1 MVGKPYIGRRG
12 RGAADGRAPGVR
24 RPAFLIGVLLA
35 VIGIAAL
42 RGAAA
47 GPALAHAVL
56 LRSDPAQNARL
67 TASPAKIDLFFSEA
81 LDHKFSTIAVRDA
94 SGGRHEKG
102 SVAFTSDPTEMT
114 VAVNPLS
121 PGFYTVAWTTVSAVD
136 GHRLDGTYPI
146 TVLNPDGSTPAGVA
160 PAATSGGGGSP
171 GVSPFDAALRWL
183 LLLGLIGIT
192 GGFGFAALVLYPAAE
207 ELVTAK
213 REAGR
218 GFALWL
224 LGAVVPASVLVAAIV
239 NLAALLRQAELN
251 GSLTQ
256 IGSLLAARAGTYW
269 IIRELL
275 IVAAAGVAWLLTR
288 QERRPDRPAVYAQL
302 GLGLLIGL
310 GAMLTMSLTS
320 HAAAGRGALWATGSD
335 FLHLAGV
342 GLWIGA
348 LAQLP
353 ALLTIRR
360 GLEGEARTRFL
371 GRALRNFSTLAVLC
385 VGLVL
390 LTGTFNA
397 LVQLDSWSAFTDT
410 VYGRTLLIKLI
421 LLVPLLGF
429 GLLNAVYIARRFE
442 RRALAGDEV
451 GRDAR
456 RLEHSAVGES
466 LFGAAVIA
474 ATAVMVFLVPAKD
487 ANAQN
492 AARKA
497 AAHSAVV
504 SSVYRNQADA
514 GDLKTTLTVSP
525 NRVGQNDFKV
535 LLTPTDPNENFADV
549 QRVQLRFQFS
559 STQVGGSTLDL
570 APVAGTPGLYEGS
583 AANFS
588 FVGDWRVTVN
598 VRRTGHDDV
607 NGVYS
612 VQVPD
617 VTGATTTAS
626 LSTGG
631 RDITAFPAHGI
642 SGQQALGAALVAAGA
657 ALFVFRKR
665 IWNVNPWLGTAGVFG
680 ISGFVVVGLAVVVAG
695 IGGSSQSSALVQNPV
710 PADERSV
717 NDGKAIY
724 AQNCAVCH
732 GATGHGDG
740 PGAAA
745 LNPKPLDLTVHVGLH
760 PDGQLFDWISNGIP
774 RTSMP
779 PWKDKLS
786 TQQRWDLINYL
797 RTLSVTGD
805 AAPATP
811 AQPAAA
817 AAGR

>member
-1 MVGKPYIGRRG
+1 MGKGTTLRAGWLERPVRRCRWSWIGAVLLVACVVGLLPFA
-12 RGAADGRAPGVR
+12 GAAPVQ
-24 RPAFLIGVLLA
+24 
-35 VIGIAAL
+35 
-42 RGAAA
+42 
-47 GPALAHAVL
+47 AHAVL
-56 LRSDPAQNARL
+56 IRSDPAQNARL

-81 LDHKFSTIAVRDA
+81 LDHKFSTISVRDT

-102 SVAFTSDPTEMT
+102 PVAFTSDPTEMT
-114 VAVNPLS
+114 VGVSSLS

-160 PAATSGGGGSP
+160 PAASSGGGGAP
-171 GVSPFDAALRWL
+171 GVSPFDSALRWL

-192 GGFGFAALVLYPAAE
+192 GGFGFAAFVLFPAAE
-207 ELVTAK
+207 ELAAAE
-213 REAGR
+213 REQGR

-224 LGAVVPASVLVAAIV
+224 LGAVVPAAALVAAVV

-251 GSLTQ
+251 GSLGE
-256 IGSLLAARAGTYW
+256 IGSLLSARSGTYW

-288 QERRPDRPAVYAQL
+288 QERRPNRPAVYGEL
-302 GLGLLIGL
+302 GLGGLLGL

-342 GLWIGA
+342 GLWLGA

-360 GLEGEARTRFL
+360 GLDGEPRARFL

-397 LVQLDSWSAFTDT
+397 LVQLDSWSAFSDT

-442 RRALAGDEV
+442 RRALAGEEA
-451 GRDAR
+451 GSSAR
-456 RLEHSAVGES
+456 RLERSAVGES

-487 ANAQN
+487 ANAQS

-497 AAHSAVV
+497 ATNSAVV
-504 SSVYRNQADA
+504 SSVYRNQAAA
-514 GDLKTTLTVSP
+514 GDLNTTLTVSP

-535 LLTPTDPNENFADV
+535 LLTPTDPNENIADV

-588 FVGDWRVTVN
+588 FVGDWRVAVN

-607 NGVYS
+607 NGVYT

-617 VTGATTTAS
+617 VTGATTAAT
-626 LSTGG
+626 LSTRSRG
-631 RDITAFPAHGI
+631 ITAFPAQGI
-642 SGQQALGAALVAAGA
+642 SSEQALGAVLVAVGA

-680 ISGFVVVGLAVVVAG
+680 ISGFVVVGLVVVVAG
-695 IGGSSQSSALVQNPV
+695 IGKSSQTGSLVQNPV

-717 NDGKAIY
+717 ADGKAIY
-724 AQNCAVCH
+724 AQNCVICH

-786 TQQRWDLINYL
+786 AQQRWDLINYL

-805 AAPATP
+805 AAPGTATP
-811 AQPAAA
+811 AGAAV
-817 AAGR
+817 AGR

>member
-1 MVGKPYIGRRG
+1 MRAHDRRRTGEAIAGWRLRTIGRRALLLG
-12 RGAADGRAPGVR
+12 LVVLCAASLQIRFAPGAA
-24 RPAFLIGVLLA
+24 
-35 VIGIAAL
+35 
-42 RGAAA
+42 
-47 GPALAHAVL
+47 AHAVL

-67 TASPAKIDLFFSEA
+67 TASPAKVDLFFSEA
-81 LDHKFSTIAVRDA
+81 LDHKFSTISVRDTA
-94 SGGRHEKG
+94 GGRHGKG
-102 SVAFTSDPTEMT
+102 SVSFTSDPTEMT
-114 VAVNPLS
+114 VGVNSLS

-136 GHRLDGTYPI
+136 GHHLDGTYPI

-160 PAATSGGGGSP
+160 PAATSSSGGSP
-171 GVSPFDAALRWL
+171 GVSPFDSALRWL
-183 LLLGLIGIT
+183 LLLGLIGMT
-192 GGFGFAALVLYPAAE
+192 GGFGFAAFVLFPAAE
-207 ELVTAK
+207 ELK
-213 REAGR
+213 PEQRWAGR
-218 GFALWL
+218 AFALWL
-224 LGAVVPASVLVAAIV
+224 LGAVVPAAALVAAIV
-239 NLAALLRQAELN
+239 NVAALLRQAELN
-251 GSLTQ
+251 GSIGE
-256 IGSLLAARAGTYW
+256 IGSLLSARSGTYW

-288 QERRPDRPAVYAQL
+288 QEQRPGRPAVYGEL
-302 GLGLLIGL
+302 GLGLLLAL

-320 HAAAGRGALWATGSD
+320 HAAAGRGELWATASD

-342 GLWIGA
+342 GLWLGA

-353 ALLTIRR
+353 ALLRIRR
-360 GLEGEARTRFL
+360 GLEGEPRSQFL

-397 LVQLDSWSAFTDT
+397 LVQLDSWDSLTKT

-429 GLLNAVYIARRFE
+429 GLLNAVFIARRFE
-442 RRALAGDEV
+442 RRALAGAAGDQET
-451 GRDAR
+451 R
-456 RLEHSAVGES
+456 RLERSAVGES

-487 ANAQN
+487 ANAQ
-492 AARKA
+492 ASARKA
-497 AAHSAVV
+497 AANSAVV
-504 SSVYRNQADA
+504 TSVYRNQADA

-535 LLTPTDPNENFADV
+535 LLAPTDPNENIADV

-559 STQVGGSTLDL
+559 SAQVGGSTVDL
-570 APVAGTPGLYEGS
+570 APVAGTPGLFEGS

-607 NGVYS
+607 NGVYT

-626 LSTGG
+626 LNAGG
-631 RDITAFPAHGI
+631 RGITAFPAHGI
-642 SGQQALGAALVAAGA
+642 TSEQAWGAVLVAVGAG
-657 ALFVFRKR
+657 LFVFRKR

-680 ISGFVVVGLAVVVAG
+680 ISGFVIVGLVVVVAG
-695 IGGSSQSSALVQNPV
+695 MGRQSNNAALVQNPV
-710 PADERSV
+710 PADARSV
-717 NDGKAIY
+717 ADGKAIY
-724 AQNCAVCH
+724 AQNCVVCH
-732 GATGHGDG
+732 GSTGHGDG

-786 TQQRWDLINYL
+786 VQQRWDLINYL

-805 AAPATP
+805 AV
-811 AQPAAA
+811 PAAPTTA
-817 AAGR
+817 GAVAGR

>member
-1 MVGKPYIGRRG
+1 MDGSVSRELAVPMVGERRTG
-12 RGAADGRAPGVR
+12 PR
-24 RPAFLIGVLLA
+24 RRVCWLILA
-35 VIGIAAL
+35 VSVAAVML
-42 RGAAA
+42 GRDAHR
-47 GPALAHAVL
+47 ALAHAVL
-56 LRSDPAQNARL
+56 IRSDPAQNARL

-81 LDHKFSTIAVRDA
+81 LDHKFSTISVRDT

-102 SVAFTSDPTEMT
+102 PVAFTSDPTEMT
-114 VAVNPLS
+114 IAVNALS
-121 PGFYTVAWTTVSAVD
+121 PAFYTVAWTSVSAVD

-160 PAATSGGGGSP
+160 PAASGNGGGAP
-171 GVSPFDAALRWL
+171 GVSPFDSALRWL

-192 GGFGFAALVLYPAAE
+192 GGFGFAAFVLFPAAD
-207 ELVTAK
+207 ELAVGQ
-213 REAGR
+213 RPAGR

-224 LGAVVPASVLVAAIV
+224 LGAVVPAAALVAAIV

-251 GSLTQ
+251 GSLSEL
-256 IGSLLAARAGTYW
+256 GSLLSARSGTYW
-269 IIRELL
+269 IIREAL

-288 QERRPDRPAVYAQL
+288 QERRPERPAVYTGL
-302 GLGLLIGL
+302 GLGLLLGL

-342 GLWIGA
+342 GLWLGA
-348 LAQLP
+348 LGQLP
-353 ALLTIRR
+353 ALLSIRR
-360 GLEGEARTRFL
+360 GLEGEPRTRFL

-397 LVQLDSWSAFTDT
+397 LVQLDSWRAFTDT

-429 GLLNAVYIARRFE
+429 GLLNAVAIARRFE
-442 RRALAGDEV
+442 RRALTGDEIV
-451 GRDAR
+451 LDAR
-456 RLEHSAVGES
+456 RLERSAVGES

-487 ANAQN
+487 ANAQST
-492 AARKA
+492 ARKA
-497 AAHSAVV
+497 AANSAVV

-514 GDLKTTLTVSP
+514 GDLKSTLTVSP

-535 LLTPTDPNENFADV
+535 LLTPTDPNESIADV

-570 APVAGTPGLYEGS
+570 APVAGTPGLFDGS
-583 AANFS
+583 SANFS

-607 NGVYS
+607 NGAYT

-617 VTGATTTAS
+617 VTGATTSAS
-626 LSTGG
+626 LSSSG
-631 RDITAFPAHGI
+631 RSITAFPAHGI
-642 SGQQALGAALVAAGA
+642 SSEQALGAVLVAVGA
-657 ALFVFRKR
+657 ALFVFRRR

-680 ISGFVVVGLAVVVAG
+680 ISGFVVVGLVVVLAG
-695 IGGSSQSSALVQNPV
+695 IGKPSRTSALVQNPV
-710 PADERSV
+710 PSDERSV
-717 NDGKAIY
+717 ADGKAVY
-724 AQNCAVCH
+724 AQSCVICH

-779 PWKDKLS
+779 AWKDKLS

-805 AAPATP
+805 AAPA
-811 AQPAAA
+811 APAATGA
-817 AAGR
+817 AVAGR